1 MSERLEDFAED
12 VWAKALRG
20 LGRSPEQLAE
30 SSGLPL
36 ERVKAVLGGEGD
48 GEGIDRLAPR
58 LGLHPGAMRNL
69 TEEAEDD
76 PPELPDG
83 LKRFV
88 TPYPVPGY
96 EEMTVNAYL
105 VWDAG
110 TREAV
115 AFDGGANADGM
126 VRFLEESR
134 LKLRY
139 ILLTHAHGDH
149 VAGVAALLDHAGD
162 AEVWLHEKER
172 LPQATSFGAGKVWRT
187 GRLQVESRL
196 TPGHSPG
203 GTTFVLRGMSTPV
216 AMVGDALFCRSQGG
230 VPASAYEAALA
241 ANRREI
247 FGLPPE
253 TLLCP
258 GHGPVTT
265 VQAEKEKNPFY
276 AKG

>member
-20 LGRSPEQLAE
+20 LGRSPEQLAK

-58 LGLHPGAMRNL
+58 LGLHPGAMRRL
-69 TEEAEDD
+69 TEETSV
-76 PPELPDG
+76 PPPPLPDG
-83 LKRFV
+83 LKKFV

-105 VWDAG
+105 AWDAENG
-110 TREAV
+110 EAV
-115 AFDGGANADGM
+115 AVDGGANAGEM
-126 VRFLEESR
+126 VAFLDQHDLR
-134 LKLRY
+134 LRY

-149 VAGVAALLDHAGD
+149 VAGVPALLEHAGD

-172 LPQATSFGAGKVWRT
+172 LPQATPFGAGRVWRT

-196 TPGHSPG
+196 TPGHSAG
-203 GTTFVLRGMSTPV
+203 GTTFVLRGLSTPV

-230 VPASAYEAALA
+230 VSAPAYAEALA

-247 FGLPPE
+247 LGLPPE
-253 TLLCP
+253 TILCP

-265 VQAEKEKNPFY
+265 VEAEKQGNPFH